1 MEFYKM
7 KKTLLI
13 TGCLAL
19 FPLVLISCGSTK
31 EVQAS
36 PDTYV
41 AAEDIAAPVANPDG
55 TEDVTADATDTENTT
70 NKAKP
75 AGKKKKNAIEEFLTF
90 GNKDDYIVFD
100 QTTVFTK
107 EITGMTEKNAKVVIR
122 YDNHM
127 AGFGSYN
134 SAGYYYLQFDQD
146 SRAALAKAAQAYFS
160 DFENKRLQ
168 RKGKKTERA
177 YGKIRYMLNWGA
189 ISSAT
194 PNNGTGEGY
203 LGYEFVKNSP
213 YFTIFNYDFKND
225 YYDRAGDATTRK
237 SPFVKYYF
245 TRAQLKNLV
254 EFLSE
259 ENITKQIIENDPEYI
274 FAPSASDEY

>member
-1 MEFYKM
+1 M

-13 TGCLAL
+13 SGFLAL

-41 AAEDIAAPVANPDG
+41 AADEIAAPDGNPDET
-55 TEDVTADATDTENTT
+55 TEGKTATTKAT
-70 NKAKP
+70 
-75 AGKKKKNAIEEFLTF
+75 GKKKKNAIEEFFTF
-90 GNKDDYIVFD
+90 GNKDDYIIFD

-107 EITGMTEKNAKVVIR
+107 EITGMTEKNANVVIR

-134 SAGYYYLQFDQD
+134 SAGYYYLQFDKD
-146 SRAALAKAAQAYFS
+146 SRAALKKAAEAYFS

-168 RKGKKTERA
+168 RKGKRTERT
-177 YGKIRYMLNWGA
+177 YGKISYMLNWGS
-189 ISSAT
+189 ISAST

-203 LGYEFVKNSP
+203 LGYEFEKNSP
-213 YFTIFNYDFKND
+213 YFTIFNYEFKND
-225 YYDRAGDATTRK
+225 YYERAGDATTRE

-245 TRAQLKNLV
+245 TRAQLRNLV
-254 EFLSE
+254 ELLSE
-259 ENITKQIIENDPEYI
+259 ENISKQIAENDPEYI
-274 FAPSASDEY
+274 FVSSEADEY